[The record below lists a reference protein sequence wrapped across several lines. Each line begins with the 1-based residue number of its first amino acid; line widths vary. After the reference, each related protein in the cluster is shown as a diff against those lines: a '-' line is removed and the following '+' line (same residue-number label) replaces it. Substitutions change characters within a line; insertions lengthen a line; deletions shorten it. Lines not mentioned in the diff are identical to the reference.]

1 MQRIKQRLTILT
13 VAMLTSAA
21 VSGLHAQQ
29 LWKYTDKDGKVTYSD
44 KPPKPGEK
52 AEEVKSDPKVNILES
67 PRTIKDGASGKAGAS
82 SQALKDVNSRATAR
96 EEKRDKLRDAVDAA
110 RENVEAAK
118 KALEDGREPLPD
130 EVQIVVGRNKDGAPT
145 GRNAGIRKPEY
156 YKRIEGLE
164 DAVKKAEA
172 ALETAERNYRRG
184 AP

>member
-1 MQRIKQRLTILT
+1 MHQVKQRMARGMVLL
-13 VAMLTSAA
+13 VALAA

-29 LWKYTDKDGKVTYSD
+29 LWKYVGKDGKVTYSD

-52 AEEVKSDPKVNILES
+52 AEEVKNDPRVNILET
-67 PRTIKDGASGKAGAS
+67 PKATKDGATGKSGAP
-82 SQALKDVNSRATAR
+82 SQALKDVNSRAAAR
-96 EEKRDKLRDAVDAA
+96 ADQRDKLREAVDSA
-110 RENVEAAK
+110 REELESAK
-118 KALEDGREPLPD
+118 KALEEGRDPLPE

-145 GRNAGIRKPEY
+145 GKNAGIRKPEY

-164 DAVKKAEA
+164 EAVKKAEA